1 MLNRINWIK
10 GAAVALGSAALAGA
24 GALMYARFIEPEWFE
39 VKRVSLVL
47 PRLPREF
54 DGYRIVQL
62 SDLHL
67 DGVMTR
73 ERLMQVVAL
82 VNAESPDFVAV
93 TGDFVSG
100 GVGANAD
107 DLIVPLRE
115 LTPRDAKAGVTGNHD
130 QREHTLLVPRILKE
144 SGLINLNNAVH
155 TIARGDASLHIAGV
169 DSMFRWRAR
178 IDQVLKQ
185 LPEDGAAI
193 LLAHEPDFAVVS
205 GSTRRFDLQL
215 SGHTHGGQVRLPLL
229 SRFGLP
235 KHGKRYVMGLYLVYG
250 MLLYVNRGLGMT
262 SMHIRFNCR
271 PEITV
276 ITLWTPRAD

>member
-1 MLNRINWIK
+1 
-10 GAAVALGSAALAGA
+10 
-24 GALMYARFIEPEWFE
+24 
-39 VKRVSLVL
+39 
-47 PRLPREF
+47 
-54 DGYRIVQL
+54 
-62 SDLHL
+62 LHL

-73 ERLMQVVAL
+73 ERLMQVVTLA
-82 VNAESPDFVAV
+82 NAQTPDFVAI

-100 GVGANAD
+100 RVAVNAD

-130 QREHTLLVPRILKE
+130 QREHTLLLPRVLKE

-155 TIARGDASLHIAGV
+155 TIRRGDASMHIAGV

-185 LPEDGAAI
+185 VPEEGAAI
-193 LLAHEPDFAVVS
+193 LLAHEPDFAIIS
-205 GSTRRFDLQL
+205 SATRRFDLQL

-235 KHGKRYVMGLYLVYG
+235 PHGKRYVMGLYLVYG

-262 SMHIRFNCR
+262 SMPIRFNCR

-276 ITLWTPRAD
+276 ITLLAPQAE